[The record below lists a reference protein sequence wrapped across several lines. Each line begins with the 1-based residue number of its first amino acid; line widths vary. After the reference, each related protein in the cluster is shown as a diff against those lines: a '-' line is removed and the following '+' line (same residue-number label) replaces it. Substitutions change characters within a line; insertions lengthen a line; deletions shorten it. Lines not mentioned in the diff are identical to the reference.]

1 MQQRV
6 GIYSGT
12 FDPIHIGH
20 ISFAK
25 QAIQECSLDKVIF
38 LPERQPRHKSGV
50 TDIIARAQ
58 LIEDHIKDDD
68 TFDVQIL
75 TSPAHTYA
83 TLTTELTDILER
95 STIVM
100 LLGSDVL
107 ETLPTWT
114 DANTLLRNTELCIGL
129 RNNDSVST
137 VKKQLSQIE
146 QSLGITIKYWIVST
160 PHKDTSSSK
169 LRNTNISIKSA

>member
-1 MQQRV
+1 MQQRI

-25 QAIQECSLDKVIF
+25 QAIQDCSLDKVIF
-38 LPERQPRHKSGV
+38 LPERQPRHKTGV
-50 TDIIARAQ
+50 TAILTRAQ
-58 LIEDHIKDDD
+58 LIEDQINDDD

-75 TSPAHTYA
+75 TSPTHTYA
-83 TLTTELTDILER
+83 ALTTELSDILGR
-95 STIVM
+95 STIVI

-107 ETLPTWT
+107 LTLPTWSDV
-114 DANTLLRNTELCIGL
+114 DALLPNTELCIGL

-137 VKKQLSQIE
+137 VRKQLSQIE
-146 QSLGITIKYWIVST
+146 QSLGIAIKYRIVST

-169 LRNTNISIKSA
+169 LRNTNISIKSS